1 MDSST
6 SIQPAAECSAAAF
19 VSALNSAYADY
30 FIPIHLTP
38 SSLETLIRQES
49 IDMQVSRVALSDGE
63 IVGMGLLGQRG
74 TRGWIGGMGVIPDY
88 RRQGIA
94 RRIMQ
99 ELIAQAN
106 GLGLETLQLEV
117 IQQNQAAYNLYQE
130 LGFVTGRELIV
141 LACRQNGF
149 KTPPKELAPDITL
162 RSEAAEALLEHFKAL
177 PGVPRPWQREYTAD
191 RLRNHLTGYAAY
203 RSGHL
208 CGACLFNGSG
218 GLNAEL
224 ADLAADDETAGVA
237 LLARMLQAYP
247 TTTFTCLNVSR
258 DDLMLPALRRA
269 GFEEIITQYEMV
281 LALS

>member
-1 MDSST
+1 
-6 SIQPAAECSAAAF
+6 
-19 VSALNSAYADY
+19 
-30 FIPIHLTP
+30 
-38 SSLETLIRQES
+38 
-49 IDMQVSRVALSDGE
+49 
-63 IVGMGLLGQRG
+63 
-74 TRGWIGGMGVIPDY
+74 
-88 RRQGIA
+88 
-94 RRIMQ
+94 
-99 ELIAQAN
+99 
-106 GLGLETLQLEV
+106 
-117 IQQNQAAYNLYQE
+117 
-130 LGFVTGRELIV
+130 
-141 LACRQNGF
+141 
-149 KTPPKELAPDITL
+149 
-162 RSEAAEALLEHFKAL
+162 
-177 PGVPRPWQREYTAD
+177 VPRPWQREYTAD